1 MHKAPSSL
9 SPWDRVGVRVIA
21 LTFAFA
27 TLSVPGLSTA
37 SPAEPSQQARDEAQ
51 RRFAQGKELYEEN
64 DFRGAL
70 NEFKRA
76 WQLAPNF
83 RLLYTIAQVQF
94 QLQDYAAALRSFEQ
108 YLAEGGAEIPETRRA
123 EVQKELERL
132 AARVARIE
140 ISTNLEGAV
149 ITVDDVEVGT
159 APLREPVLVS
169 AGRRRITATRGRATA
184 SRVVDFA
191 GGDSSRI
198 VLDLAE
204 PAPSVAS
211 PARSAPRPAPSAP
224 PPAPAPTRVQPE
236 EHSVPWAAW
245 ALTGGL
251 AACAT
256 VTGVLA
262 LRASSDLAD
271 KRDTPD
277 VGADALEQASSRASS
292 FALATDILAAAA
304 LVSGGIS
311 LWFTLDSASPAAA
324 TPAAQVGLSPGRITL
339 SGRF

>member
-1 MHKAPSSL
+1 MHRSL
-9 SPWDRVGVRVIA
+9 RCVAMVSLIGA
-21 LTFAFA
+21 A
-27 TLSVPGLSTA
+27 TLSLPGA
-37 SPAEPSQQARDEAQ
+37 SNAAPAQPSQQARDEAQ

-70 NEFKRA
+70 NEFNRA
-76 WQLAPNF
+76 WQLAPNYK
-83 RLLYTIAQVQF
+83 LLYTIAQVQF

-108 YLAEGGAEIPETRRA
+108 YLSGGGAEIPEARRA
-123 EVQKELERL
+123 EVQKEIDRL
-132 AARVARIE
+132 AARVAKLE

-159 APLREPVLVS
+159 TPLPEPVLVS

-184 SRVVDFA
+184 SRLVDLA
-191 GGDSSRI
+191 GGDQSRI
-198 VLDLAE
+198 TLDLTE
-204 PAPSVAS
+204 
-211 PARSAPRPAPSAP
+211 SAP
-224 PPAPAPTRVQPE
+224 PVALPAQTAAAPRTSAPTALAPTPAAAAEQPQG
-236 EHSVPWAAW
+236 SVPWAAW

-271 KRDTPD
+271 KRETPE
-277 VGADALEQASSRASS
+277 VGSDALQSASDRTSS
-292 FALATDILAAAA
+292 LALATDILAAAA
-304 LVSGGIS
+304 IVSGGIS
-311 LWFTLDSASPAAA
+311 LWFTLDSPGPAGSPS
-324 TPAAQVGLSPGRITL
+324 AQVGLSPGRLTL